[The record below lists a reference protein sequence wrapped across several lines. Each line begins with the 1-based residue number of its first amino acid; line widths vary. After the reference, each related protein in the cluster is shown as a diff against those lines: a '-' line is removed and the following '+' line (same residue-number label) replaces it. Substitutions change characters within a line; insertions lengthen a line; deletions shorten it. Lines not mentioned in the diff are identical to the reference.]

1 MILKN
6 SIPNSLFQL
15 SLNEVKMMEIV
26 LASNNK
32 HKVVE
37 LEYFINKMCLEKGMD
52 SIKVLTLN
60 DIGFMGDIVEDGK
73 TFEENAVIKASAVA
87 KLGYIGVADDS
98 GLCVDHLSGAPGIY
112 SARYSGNGDDANNEK
127 LLYELRNVT
136 GNDRS
141 AKFVCAIA
149 CAFPDGK
156 SFTVIG
162 ECPGVIGH
170 SCIGD
175 NGFGY
180 DPLFYTPVHTELQIV
195 DHSFCSCHPRF
206 FAESPARRCRR
217 EPCCTLR

>member
-1 MILKN
+1 MSKTLVLVTGNANKVREFN
-6 SIPNSLFQL
+6 ALFQKEL
-15 SLNEVKMMEIV
+15 GDGYR
-26 LASNNK
+26 
-32 HKVVE
+32 VV
-37 LEYFINKMCLEKGMD
+37 
-52 SIKVLTLN
+52 SIKELGYDA
-60 DIGFMGDIVEDGK
+60 DIEENGK
-73 TFEENAVIKASAVA
+73 TFEENAMIKAKYAA
-87 KLGYIGVADDS
+87 DLGYIGIADDS

-180 DPLFYTPVHTELQIV
+180 DPLFYYPPFNKTFAQMSNEEKNRISHRAVATSLFTEKIKNYL
-195 DHSFCSCHPRF
+195 
-206 FAESPARRCRR
+206 
-217 EPCCTLR
+217 

>member
-1 MILKN
+1 MSKTLVLVTGNANKVREFN
-6 SIPNSLFQL
+6 ALFQKEL
-15 SLNEVKMMEIV
+15 GDGYQ
-26 LASNNK
+26 
-32 HKVVE
+32 VV
-37 LEYFINKMCLEKGMD
+37 
-52 SIKVLTLN
+52 SIKELGYDA
-60 DIGFMGDIVEDGK
+60 DIEENGK
-73 TFEENAVIKASAVA
+73 TFEENAMIKAKYAA
-87 KLGYIGVADDS
+87 DLGYIGIADDS

-180 DPLFYTPVHTELQIV
+180 DPLFYYPPFSKTFAQMSNEEKNRISHRAVATSLFTEKIKNYL
-195 DHSFCSCHPRF
+195 
-206 FAESPARRCRR
+206 
-217 EPCCTLR
+217 

>member
-1 MILKN
+1 MSKTLVLVTGNANKVREFN
-6 SIPNSLFQL
+6 ALFQKEL
-15 SLNEVKMMEIV
+15 GDGYQ
-26 LASNNK
+26 
-32 HKVVE
+32 VV
-37 LEYFINKMCLEKGMD
+37 
-52 SIKVLTLN
+52 SIKELGYDA
-60 DIGFMGDIVEDGK
+60 DIEENGK
-73 TFEENAVIKASAVA
+73 TFEENAMIKAKYAA
-87 KLGYIGVADDS
+87 DLGYIGIADDS

-180 DPLFYTPVHTELQIV
+180 DPLFYYPPFNKTFAQMSNEEKNRISHRAVATSLFTEKIKNYL
-195 DHSFCSCHPRF
+195 
-206 FAESPARRCRR
+206 
-217 EPCCTLR
+217 